1 MFSFLGG
8 KNGAPGKFRQG
19 KNQYYHLIEG
29 ESKMVT
35 IRSAEKKDIKTILIL
50 LDEVNEIHEK
60 ARPDIFKRG
69 QKYHEKDIEDLL
81 NDKKIHILVA
91 EEENTVLGY
100 AILKEEKQKEDE
112 LMKERRFLYMDDLCV
127 DSKTRGKG
135 VGTKLLRAAED
146 LARSLSYPSITLRVW
161 GFNKSAIAFYQREG
175 YLSLYEER
183 EKKL

>member
-1 MFSFLGG
+1 
-8 KNGAPGKFRQG
+8 
-19 KNQYYHLIEG
+19 
-29 ESKMVT
+29 MVT
-35 IRSAEKKDIKTILIL
+35 IRSAEKKDNKTILIL

-69 QKYHEKDIEDLL
+69 QKYHEKDIED
-81 NDKKIHILVA
+81 

-135 VGTKLLRAAED
+135 VGTKLLRAAEN

-161 GFNKSAIAFYQREG
+161 SFNKSAIAFYQREG